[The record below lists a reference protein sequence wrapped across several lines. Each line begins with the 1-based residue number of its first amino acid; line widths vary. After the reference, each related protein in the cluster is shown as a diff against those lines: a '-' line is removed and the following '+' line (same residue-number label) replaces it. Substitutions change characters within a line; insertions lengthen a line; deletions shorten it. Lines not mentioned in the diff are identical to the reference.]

1 MVYNDNYN
9 PEGIKV
15 FEEKNAIP
23 ILFYLFEHGSC
34 RKMDLYRDVTRN
46 YRVPEVLEM
55 MEDRGMIHQEQVSG
69 KRDSVIISLTD
80 TGRDIVDHLNY
91 IEGVLT
97 KSPVL

>member
-1 MVYNDNYN
+1 MVYNDDYN

-55 MEDRGMIHQEQVSG
+55 MENRGMIHQEQVSG

-97 KSPVL
+97 KDPSL

>member
-1 MVYNDNYN
+1 MVYNDDYN

-15 FEEKNAIP
+15 FEGKNAMP

-55 MEDRGMIHQEQVSG
+55 MENRGMIHQEQVSG

-97 KSPVL
+97 KDPAL

>member
-1 MVYNDNYN
+1 
-9 PEGIKV
+9 
-15 FEEKNAIP
+15 
-23 ILFYLFEHGSC
+23 
-34 RKMDLYRDVTRN
+34 MDLYRDVTRN

-97 KSPVL
+97 KGSVL